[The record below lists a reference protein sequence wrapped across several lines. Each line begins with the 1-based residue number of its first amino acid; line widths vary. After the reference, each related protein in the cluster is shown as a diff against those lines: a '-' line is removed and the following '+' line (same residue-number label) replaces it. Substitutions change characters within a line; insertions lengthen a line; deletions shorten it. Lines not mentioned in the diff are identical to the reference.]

1 MNCWKKVVKLFKMIT
16 YNNHCQLFASHRY
29 KVTDLTGERQYLLD
43 LKLKACFDATQP
55 CQLIVNILS
64 NYIVTKPRCA
74 WYTGFVQT
82 GKQKHS
88 FDINKKK
95 TI

>member
-1 MNCWKKVVKLFKMIT
+1 MIIH
-16 YNNHCQLFASHRY
+16 NHCQLFASHRY
-29 KVTDLTGERQYLLD
+29 KVTDLIGERQYLLD

-88 FDINKKK
+88 FDINKKNIE
-95 TI
+95 TLNFNI